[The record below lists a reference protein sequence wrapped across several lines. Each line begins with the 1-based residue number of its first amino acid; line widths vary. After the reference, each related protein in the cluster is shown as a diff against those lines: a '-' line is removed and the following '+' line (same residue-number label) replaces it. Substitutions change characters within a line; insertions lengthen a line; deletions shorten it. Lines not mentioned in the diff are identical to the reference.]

1 MSKENPYE
9 KELPSIV
16 EPGEGGTTGDK
27 PAGPLA
33 SVSGAEYHL
42 ATGNYINQLSSEFGD
57 KSNGAHV
64 AANAHLNKAASS
76 MMASIRAHGEGDYD
90 AALNHFHSAVLR
102 VEAADEVGNAET
114 PELLSGKQNTARVA
128 FNEYK
133 RMYGRQR

>member
-1 MSKENPYE
+1 MSDPNYDP
-9 KELPSIV
+9 KELPSII
-16 EPGEGGTTGDK
+16 EPGEGGTTGDQ
-27 PAGPLA
+27 PDGPLP
-33 SVSGAEYHL
+33 SVSGADYHL
-42 ATGNYINQLSSEFGD
+42 ATGNYINQLASEFGD
-57 KSNGAHV
+57 KKNGAHV
-64 AANAHLNKAASS
+64 SANEHLSKAAKN
-76 MMASIRAHGEGDYD
+76 MMASIRAHGEGDYE

>member
-16 EPGEGGTTGDK
+16 EPGEGGTTGDQ
-27 PAGPLA
+27 PEGPLA